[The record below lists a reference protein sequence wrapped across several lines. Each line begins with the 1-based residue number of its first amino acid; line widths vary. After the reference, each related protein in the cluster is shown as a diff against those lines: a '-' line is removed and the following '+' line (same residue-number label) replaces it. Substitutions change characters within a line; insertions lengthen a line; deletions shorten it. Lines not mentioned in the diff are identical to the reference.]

1 MLRNILKI
9 FLITLILLNL
19 ATANSDKNTIL
30 NIKVKID
37 DKFRTSLNLDPNLYK
52 IWIGTSDGRNQ
63 YSEPMGQRLKRR
75 IFLASQG
82 LHL

>member
-63 YSEPMGQRLKRR
+63 YSEPMEATLKRR
-75 IFLASQG
+75 IFLAFQV